1 MKGLYVLKEKRI
13 YKRELP
19 LWGSL
24 LAAVWLAGCITL
36 LALWCQPNALRTVLA
51 GFKAQPLLI
60 VFERPPHWTIA
71 AGLRL
76 PVPECLL
83 QRGAGEFLRLRTV
96 PCQPGQN

>member
-24 LAAVWLAGCITL
+24 LAAVLLAGCITL

-51 GFKAQPLLI
+51 LSLI
-60 VFERPPHWTIA
+60 HI
-71 AGLRL
+71 
-76 PVPECLL
+76 
-83 QRGAGEFLRLRTV
+83 
-96 PCQPGQN
+96 